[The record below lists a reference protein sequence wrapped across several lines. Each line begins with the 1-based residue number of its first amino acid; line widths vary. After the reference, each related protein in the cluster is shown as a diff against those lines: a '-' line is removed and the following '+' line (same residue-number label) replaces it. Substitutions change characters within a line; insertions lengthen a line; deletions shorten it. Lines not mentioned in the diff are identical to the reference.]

1 LVVATVS
8 GVAEDVLQFDPAVVP
23 KLRSAYAD
31 ALAKV
36 DEQIRLAEADG
47 VVNPLWA
54 DDPISQYAGSRLTA
68 TTETALDALRSYRD
82 ALDAMVAKLAQAGIN
97 YHESEQDKDV
107 SMSQHGQG

>member
-1 LVVATVS
+1 VS

-82 ALDAMVAKLAQAGIN
+82 ALDAMVAKLAQAGTN